1 MCFYSADRRA
11 RPPAGQF
18 SKEKF
23 TMYKEQIEAYFA
35 DKEAMLTDAVCR
47 LVRIDS
53 VEGEPAPGAPF
64 GPGPAAALDEALKLA
79 DEWGLIT
86 TNHEGYVG
94 TADLNDREDALH
106 ILGHLDVVAPGDGWT
121 VTQPFAPKVVD
132 GMIYGRGT
140 DDDKG
145 PLAASLLAM
154 KAVKDLG
161 IPLKANCRCIL
172 GTNEESGSG
181 DIAWYFARHPFAPA
195 TFSPDSGFPV
205 VNTEK
210 GGFKPTFSKSW
221 PVQEEL
227 PRLRWLH
234 GGFRINVLPGDAS
247 AAVEG
252 IAPADMVSCARS
264 ITSRTGIQFTY
275 TLEQGLTVV
284 HAKGTGS
291 HAAWPEG
298 GNNAITGLVAL
309 LCALP
314 LADGPCKT
322 ALADLNA
329 LLPHGDCH
337 GKALGIAQEEP
348 VAGPLTVAF
357 TLLEVTDTGL
367 EGRFDSRVPLC
378 ATEDNCLNIAK
389 AAFEAKGF
397 TFEGEQ
403 DKPHHTP
410 ADSPFVQTL
419 LKRYEQYS
427 GLKGECLSTGGGTYV
442 HDIPGGVAFGC
453 TLPGFDT
460 HLHGADERVRIS
472 DLLLSAKLFT
482 HIIIDLCG

>member
-1 MCFYSADRRA
+1 
-11 RPPAGQF
+11 
-18 SKEKF
+18 
-23 TMYKEQIEAYFA
+23 MYKEQIEAYFA

-284 HAKGTGS
+284 HARGTGS

-460 HLHGADERVRIS
+460 HLHGADERVRVS
-472 DLLLSAKLFT
+472 DLMLSAKLFT
-482 HIIIDLCG
+482 HIIIDMCT

>member
-1 MCFYSADRRA
+1 
-11 RPPAGQF
+11 
-18 SKEKF
+18 
-23 TMYKEQIEAYFA
+23 MYKEQIDTYFA
-35 DKEAMLTDAVCR
+35 DKESMLVNAVCR
-47 LVRIDS
+47 LVSINS
-53 VEGEPAPGAPF
+53 VDGAPAPGAPF
-64 GPGPAAALDEALKLA
+64 GPGPAAALDEALSIA
-79 DEWGLIT
+79 QEWGLIGK
-86 TNHEGYVG
+86 NHEGYVG
-94 TADLNDREDALH
+94 TADLNTLPDALH
-106 ILGHLDVVAPGDGWT
+106 LLCHLDVVAPGEGWS
-121 VTQPFAPKVVD
+121 VTKPFSPKVID

-145 PLAASLLAM
+145 PAVACLLAM

-161 IPLKANCRCIL
+161 IPLKGNCRLIL

-181 DIAWYFARHPFAPA
+181 DIAWYFARNPYAPA

-221 PVQEEL
+221 PLQEQL

-252 IAPADMVSCARS
+252 LTMYDIQPFARD
-264 ITSRTGIQFTY
+264 ITSRTGIMFTFAH
-275 TLEQGLTVV
+275 ENGLTVIR
-284 HAKGTGS
+284 AKGEGS

-298 GNNAITGLVAL
+298 GNNAVTGLVAL

-314 LADGPCKT
+314 LADGPCKD
-322 ALADLNA
+322 ALKDLNA
-329 LLPHGDCH
+329 LLPHGDYL
-337 GKALGIAQEEP
+337 GRALGIAQEEP

-378 ATEDNCLNIAK
+378 ATEENCLQVAK
-389 AAFEAKGF
+389 AAFEQRGF
-397 TFEGEQ
+397 AFSGEQ

-410 ADSPFVQTL
+410 ADSPFVKTL
-419 LKRYEQYS
+419 LKRYEEYT

-453 TLPGFDT
+453 SMPGFDT
-460 HLHGADERVRIS
+460 HLHGADERTRIR
-472 DLLLSAKLFT
+472 DLMLSAKIFAHVIL
-482 HIIIDLCG
+482 DLCS

>member
-1 MCFYSADRRA
+1 
-11 RPPAGQF
+11 
-18 SKEKF
+18 
-23 TMYKEQIEAYFA
+23 MYKEQIEAYFA
-35 DKEAMLTDAVCR
+35 DKEEMLIDAVCR
-47 LVRIDS
+47 LVSIDS
-53 VEGEPAPGAPF
+53 VEGQPAPGAPF

-79 DEWGLIT
+79 QEWGLIAQ
-86 TNHEGYVG
+86 NHEGYVG
-94 TADLNDREDALH
+94 TADLCDKEDALH
-106 ILGHLDVVAPGDGWT
+106 ILGHLDVVAPGDGWKM
-121 VTQPFAPKVVD
+121 TQPYAPKLVD
-132 GMIYGRGT
+132 GILYGRGT

-145 PLAASLLAM
+145 PVVASLLAM

-161 IPLKANCRCIL
+161 LPLKANCRLIM

-181 DIAWYFARHPFAPA
+181 DIAWYFDRNPYAPA

-221 PVQEEL
+221 PVQNEL

-252 IAPADMVSCARS
+252 IAPADMVSIARD
-264 ITSRTGIQFTY
+264 ITARAGIQFSY
-275 TLEQGLTVV
+275 ALEDGLTII

-298 GNNAITGLVAL
+298 GNNAITGLLAL

-314 LADGPCKT
+314 LADGPCKE
-322 ALADLNA
+322 ALNQLNE
-329 LLPHGDCH
+329 LMPHGDYL
-337 GKALGIAQEEP
+337 GRALGIAQSEP
-348 VAGPLTVAF
+348 IAGPLTLSF

-378 ATEDNCLNIAK
+378 ATEENCLNVARK
-389 AAFEAKGF
+389 AFEDRGF
-397 TFEGEQ
+397 TFQGEQ
-403 DKPHHTP
+403 NKPHHTP

-419 LKRYEQYS
+419 LRRYEEYTGQ
-427 GLKGECLSTGGGTYV
+427 KGECLSTGGGTYV

-453 TLPGFDT
+453 TMPGFDT
-460 HLHGADERVRIS
+460 HLHGADERVRVA
-472 DLLLSAKLFT
+472 DLMVSAKMFA
-482 HIIIDLCG
+482 HIIIDICA

>member
-1 MCFYSADRRA
+1 
-11 RPPAGQF
+11 
-18 SKEKF
+18 
-23 TMYKEQIEAYFA
+23 MYKEQIEAYFS
-35 DKEAMLTDAVCR
+35 DKEPLLVDAVCR
-47 LVRIDS
+47 LVSIDS

-64 GPGPAAALDEALKLA
+64 GPGPAAALEEALKLA
-79 DEWGLIT
+79 AEWGLIPC
-86 TNHEGYVG
+86 NHEGYVG
-94 TADLNDREDALH
+94 TADLNDQPDALH
-106 ILGHLDVVAPGDGWT
+106 ILGHLDVVAPGEGWT
-121 VTQPFAPKVVD
+121 VTRPFSPKVAD
-132 GMIYGRGT
+132 GMIFGRGT

-145 PLAASLLAM
+145 PVVASLLAM

-161 IPLKANCRCIL
+161 IPLRANCRMIM

-181 DIAWYFARHPFAPA
+181 DIAWYFARNPYAPA

-210 GGFKPTFSKSW
+210 GGFKPVFSKSW
-221 PVQEEL
+221 PVQEQL
-227 PRLRWLH
+227 PRVRWLH

-252 IAPADMVSCARS
+252 LTMYDIQPYARD
-264 ITSRTGIQFTY
+264 ITARTGIMFTFAH
-275 TLEQGLTVV
+275 EDGLTVIR
-284 HAKGTGS
+284 AKGEGS

-314 LADGPCKT
+314 LADGPCKQ
-322 ALADLNA
+322 ALQDLNA
-329 LLPHGDCH
+329 LLPHGDH
-337 GKALGIAQEEP
+337 LGRALGIAQEEP

-378 ATEDNCLNIAK
+378 ATEENCLRIAK
-389 AAFEAKGF
+389 AAFEKRGF
-397 TFEGEQ
+397 TFQGEQ

-410 ADSPFVQTL
+410 ADSPFVQIL
-419 LKRYEQYS
+419 LKRYEEYS

-472 DLLLSAKLFT
+472 DLMLSAKLFA

>member
-1 MCFYSADRRA
+1 
-11 RPPAGQF
+11 
-18 SKEKF
+18 
-23 TMYKEQIEAYFA
+23 MYKELIDNYFK
-35 DKEAMLTDAVCR
+35 DKESMLTDAVCR
-47 LVRIDS
+47 LVAIDS

-79 DEWGLIT
+79 GEWGLAT

-106 ILGHLDVVAPGDGWT
+106 ILAHLDVVAPGEGWS
-121 VTQPFAPKVVD
+121 VTEPFQPVVAQ
-132 GMIYGRGT
+132 GLLYGRGT

-145 PLAASLLAM
+145 PLVASLLAM

-161 IPLKANCRCIL
+161 IPLKANCKCIL

-181 DIAWYFARHPFAPA
+181 DIAWYFARHPYAPA

-210 GGFKPTFSKSW
+210 GSLRPFFSASW
-221 PVQEEL
+221 PVQQGL

-234 GGFRINVLPGDAS
+234 GGIRFNVLPGDAS

-252 IAPADMVSCARS
+252 IPASDMVSYARD
-264 ITSRTGIQFTY
+264 ITARTGIKFTY
-275 TLEQGLTVV
+275 AVEDGLTIVN
-284 HAKGTGS
+284 ARGTGS

-314 LADGPCKT
+314 LADGPCKRYLS
-322 ALADLNA
+322 AINELM
-329 LLPHGDCH
+329 PHGDYH

-348 VAGPLTVAF
+348 IAGKLTLSF
-357 TLLEVTDTGL
+357 TLLEVSDTGL

-378 ATEDNCLNIAK
+378 ATEENCLHVAK
-389 AAFEAKGF
+389 AAFEARGLR
-397 TFEGEQ
+397 FEGTQ
-403 DKPHHTP
+403 HAAHHTP
-410 ADSPFVQTL
+410 ADSDFVQTL

-453 TLPGFDT
+453 TLPGFDS
-460 HLHGADERVRIS
+460 HLHGADERVRVS
-472 DLLLSAKLFT
+472 DLMLSARMFA
-482 HIIIDLCG
+482 HIILDLCAQ